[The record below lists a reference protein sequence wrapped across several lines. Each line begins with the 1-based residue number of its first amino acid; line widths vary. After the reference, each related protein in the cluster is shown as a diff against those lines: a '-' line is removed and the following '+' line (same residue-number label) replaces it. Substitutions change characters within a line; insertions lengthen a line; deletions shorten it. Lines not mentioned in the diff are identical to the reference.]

1 MGNPL
6 STTPEVP
13 SKPQASRKGGKFKVS
28 QQPQLETGHL
38 RSSPA
43 GAALHDTG
51 GSARTTGESAPARN
65 VAPPT
70 PQTPS
75 QNNGALLPENF
86 GPLPDTYHRDSLFLT
101 ARDPRW
107 LFSYWDIDS
116 ERVPASEMRDG
127 RRAYFLRVLRRT
139 GEVEIL
145 LEVNPGARNW
155 YIPVRE
161 GGMTY
166 VAELGYFNRG
176 SLWECV
182 VRSGEATTPADVLAP
197 AGHES
202 FATVPQTLTFERLQ
216 ELVQEHMQ
224 EGETLLQA
232 IARITGEG
240 RIQLH
245 RGSAPTW
252 TDEQRRLLAMLLGE
266 SLINVVGLGSEEI
279 DRLLRKALQEK
290 LHSESASG
298 LSALFAP
305 TTSSLFSPL
314 GASWSG
320 QPFGLQRER
329 GFFMHLNAE
338 VIFYGGTQPDAA
350 LTVNGEPVVLQADGS
365 FRFHFTLPDGDFE
378 IPVVARSA
386 DGMEE
391 RSATLSFRRQT
402 RRVGNIGATAQ
413 PAHIEPLIGRR
424 LAYQ

>member
-13 SKPQASRKGGKFKVS
+13 SKTQASRKGGKFKVS
-28 QQPQLETGHL
+28 QQPLLEAGHSHVAPAETPQLSHNGAP
-38 RSSPA
+38 SSAPPA
-43 GAALHDTG
+43 GRQVARQEHASNH
-51 GSARTTGESAPARN
+51 GSLQE
-65 VAPPT
+65 
-70 PQTPS
+70 
-75 QNNGALLPENF
+75 ENF
-86 GPLPDTYHRDSLFLT
+86 GALPTTYHRDTLFLT

-116 ERVPASEMRDG
+116 DRVPTSEMRDG
-127 RRAYFLRVLRRT
+127 RRAYFLRVLRRS
-139 GEVEIL
+139 GEVETL
-145 LEVNPGARNW
+145 QEVNPGARNW

-161 GGMTY
+161 GGTTY

-176 SLWECV
+176 SFWQCL
-182 VRSGEATTPADVLAP
+182 VRSGEASTPSDSLAADGL
-197 AGHES
+197 ES
-202 FATVPQTLTFERLQ
+202 FATVPQALTFERLQ

-245 RGSAPTW
+245 RGSSPTW

-290 LHSESASG
+290 LHSEAASG
-298 LSALFAP
+298 LSVGLQALLAP
-305 TTSSLFSPL
+305 TASSLSSPL

-320 QPFGLQRER
+320 QPFGGQRER

-338 VIFYGGTQPDAA
+338 VIFYGGTQPDAKV
-350 LTVNGEPVVLQADGS
+350 TVNGEPVTLQADGS
-365 FRFHFTLPDGDFE
+365 FRFHFTLPDGDFD

-386 DGMEE
+386 DGFEE

-402 RRVGNIGATAQ
+402 RRIGSVGATSQ
-413 PAHIEPLIGRR
+413 PAHLEPLIGRR
-424 LAYQ
+424 LA

>member
-6 STTPEVP
+6 STNPEVP
-13 SKPQASRKGGKFKVS
+13 SKTQAPRKGGKFKVS
-28 QQPQLETGHL
+28 QQPLLEAGHA
-38 RSSPA
+38 RGNPA
-43 GAALHDTG
+43 GTPRFNDAGGQSSQPGETAPSGHNGHGPLEISTQSHGVLLH
-51 GSARTTGESAPARN
+51 ES
-65 VAPPT
+65 
-70 PQTPS
+70 
-75 QNNGALLPENF
+75 F
-86 GPLPDTYHRDSLFLT
+86 GTLPDTYHHDSLFLT

-127 RRAYFLRVLRRT
+127 RRAYFLRVLRRS
-139 GEVEIL
+139 GEVETL

-161 GGMTY
+161 GGTTY
-166 VAELGYFNRG
+166 VAELGFFNRG
-176 SLWECV
+176 SLWQCV

-197 AGHES
+197 EGHES
-202 FATVPQTLTFERLQ
+202 FATVPQALTFERLQ
-216 ELVQEHMQ
+216 ELVEGHMQ

-245 RGSAPTW
+245 RGSPPSW

-279 DRLLRKALQEK
+279 DRLLRKALQER

-298 LSALFAP
+298 LGAFFGP
-305 TTSSLFSPL
+305 TTSSLFSPM

-320 QPFGLQRER
+320 QPFGVQRER
-329 GFFMHLNAE
+329 GFFLNLNAE
-338 VIFYGGTQPDAA
+338 VVFYGGTQRDAG
-350 LTVNGEPVVLQADGS
+350 LTVNGEPVTLQADGS

-386 DGMEE
+386 DGLEE

-402 RRVGNIGATAQ
+402 RRIGSVGATAQ
-413 PAHIEPLIGRR
+413 PAHLEPLIGRR
-424 LAYQ
+424 LA

>member
-13 SKPQASRKGGKFKVS
+13 SKTQASRKGGKFKVS
-28 QQPQLETGHL
+28 QQPLLEAGHTHTP
-38 RSSPA
+38 PA
-43 GAALHDTG
+43 AEPHRARVD
-51 GSARTTGESAPARN
+51 GSGVVAESAPGQFAFRN
-65 VAPPT
+65 YGADH
-70 PQTPS
+70 
-75 QNNGALLPENF
+75 GALQEENF
-86 GPLPDTYHRDSLFLT
+86 GELPATYHRDTLFLT

-107 LFSYWDIDS
+107 LFTYWDIDS

-127 RRAYFLRVLRRT
+127 RRAYFLRVLRDS
-139 GEVEIL
+139 GEVETL

-155 YIPVRE
+155 YIPVRD
-161 GGMTY
+161 GGTTY

-176 SLWECV
+176 SLWQCV
-182 VRSGEATTPADVLAP
+182 VRSGKASTPADVLAP
-197 AGHES
+197 DGHES
-202 FATVPQTLTFERLQ
+202 FATVPQALTFERLQ
-216 ELVQEHMQ
+216 ELVREHMQ

-290 LHSESASG
+290 LHSEAASG
-298 LSALFAP
+298 LSAGLGALLGP
-305 TTSSLFSPL
+305 ITSSLSSPF
-314 GASWSG
+314 GASWSA

-338 VIFYGGTQPDAA
+338 VIFYGGTEPDAK
-350 LTVNGEPVVLQADGS
+350 LTVNGDPVHLHADGS
-365 FRFHFTLPDGDFE
+365 FRFHFALPDGDFE

-386 DGMEE
+386 DGLEE

-402 RRVGNIGATAQ
+402 RRIGGVGATVQ
-413 PAHIEPLIGRR
+413 PAHLEPLIGRR
-424 LAYQ
+424 LA

>member
-13 SKPQASRKGGKFKVS
+13 SKTQASRKGGKFKVS
-28 QQPQLETGHL
+28 QQPLFEAGHAHTVPPGVPALNDAGNSRTVAESSSGQLAYPDH
-38 RSSPA
+38 
-43 GAALHDTG
+43 GANHEALI
-51 GSARTTGESAPARN
+51 E
-65 VAPPT
+65 
-70 PQTPS
+70 
-75 QNNGALLPENF
+75 ENF
-86 GPLPDTYHRDSLFLT
+86 GALPVTYHRDTLFLT

-107 LFSYWDIDS
+107 LFTYWDIDS
-116 ERVPASEMRDG
+116 DRVSASDMRDG
-127 RRAYFLRVLRRT
+127 RRAYFLRVLRQS
-139 GEVEIL
+139 GEVETL

-161 GGMTY
+161 GGTTY

-176 SLWECV
+176 SLWQCV
-182 VRSGEATTPADVLAP
+182 VRSGEASTPADVLARD
-197 AGHES
+197 GQES
-202 FATVPQTLTFERLQ
+202 FATVPQALTFGRLQ

-224 EGETLLQA
+224 EGETLLEA

-279 DRLLRKALQEK
+279 DRLLRKALRER

-298 LSALFAP
+298 LSAGLNALLGP
-305 TTSSLFSPL
+305 VTSSLSSPF
-314 GASWSG
+314 GASWSA

-329 GFFMHLNAE
+329 GFFVHLNAE
-338 VIFYGGTQPDAA
+338 VIFYGGTEPDAKV
-350 LTVNGEPVVLQADGS
+350 TVNGDPVTLQADGS
-365 FRFHFTLPDGDFE
+365 FRFHFALPDGDFE

-386 DGMEE
+386 DGLEE

-402 RRVGNIGATAQ
+402 RHIGSVGATVQ
-413 PAHIEPLIGRR
+413 PAQLEPLIGRR
-424 LAYQ
+424 LA